1 MHWSPNKIYTG
12 VILRK
17 IIRHPGARSV
27 VFTEIKY
34 KVHSYLVSLN
44 SVLIPGWFSSL
55 WARRRLSGLNSPGSG
70 LVASIDEKG
79 LVIDHISMNTQ
90 SV

>member
-1 MHWSPNKIYTG
+1 MRSSSDG
-12 VILRK
+12 DF
-17 IIRHPGARSV
+17 PGK
-27 VFTEIKY
+27 EG
-34 KVHSYLVSLN
+34 HH
-44 SVLIPGWFSSL
+44 
-55 WARRRLSGLNSPGSG
+55 LSGLNSPGSG